1 MGTFAYSNNNMYP
14 YKKQN
19 ALIWL
24 FIFASNIAFAQQ
36 KTGAVH
42 LSLNEVWSRAEINNK
57 TIKMQDLKVAGSEE
71 AIKDA
76 KAERLPDIE
85 AEGEYARV
93 SNMPVYDNGLF
104 HAHSQ
109 FEVVHTS
116 YSFGGNAYL
125 NLYNGN
131 KTNLKIAEEKEKKG
145 LAVEQLNLTTSEVR
159 LRTAAYYL
167 DLQRSRIFKALML
180 KDISDQEKQLEEIRQ
195 LLKNGVVLKSD
206 VLRAELK
213 LSRQKMSLIQ
223 IDNDIAIANQK
234 LAILI
239 GETDHFTIEPD
250 STAIAEPKIKTY
262 REYLEDAIDHSYEFK
277 ISEKE
282 TELSKLEL
290 KSVKANVSFKLGL
303 FANYAYS
310 YPQIQFYPYSI
321 AMYGLGL
328 SGIKASFPISAFY
341 HNKHKA
347 KAAEI
352 ALQRQEVEHEATS
365 DKVRQEVNEA
375 YLRYKE
381 ALTRIDVAKQNI
393 KQATENLRIVNNT
406 YFNQLSLLTD
416 LLDADTQLLQTRFDL
431 AAAQIAAQLQY
442 FQLQKA
448 IGNL

>member
-1 MGTFAYSNNNMYP
+1 MYS
-14 YKKQN
+14 YKKHY
-19 ALIWL
+19 ALITL
-24 FIFASNIAFAQQ
+24 SVLISSTTLAQQ
-36 KTGAVH
+36 EPPASH
-42 LSLNEVWSRAEINNK
+42 LSLTEVWNKAEINSK
-57 TIKMQDLKVAGSEE
+57 AIRMQNLKLNESEE

-93 SNMPVYDNGLF
+93 SNMPIYDNGLF
-104 HAHSQ
+104 HTPSQ
-109 FEVVHTS
+109 FEVVHTA

-131 KTNLKIAEEKEKKG
+131 KTNLKIKEEKEKKN
-145 LAVEQLNLTTSEVR
+145 LSAEQLNLTTSEIK
-159 LRTAAYYL
+159 LKAAAYYL
-167 DLQRSRIFKALML
+167 DLQRSKIFKALLL
-180 KDISDQEKQLEEIRQ
+180 KDISDQERQLQEIKQ
-195 LLKNGVVLKSD
+195 LLKNGVILKSD

-223 IDNDIAIANQK
+223 IDNDISIANQK

-239 GETDHFTIEPD
+239 GESDNFKIAPD
-250 STAIAEPKIKTY
+250 SLTNTSLAVKTYSEYLDEAIA
-262 REYLEDAIDHSYEFK
+262 HSYELK

-282 TELSKLEL
+282 TELNKLEV
-290 KSVKANVSFKLGL
+290 KKVKANVSFKVVL

-321 AMYGLGL
+321 ATYGLGL
-328 SGIKASFPISAFY
+328 SGIKASFPISSFY
-341 HNKHKA
+341 HNKHKT

-352 ALQRQEVEHEATS
+352 AFQRREVEHEATT
-365 DKVRQEVNEA
+365 DRVRQEVNEA

-381 ALTRIDVAKQNI
+381 AITRIDVAKQNI

-431 AAAQIAAQLQY
+431 AASQIAAQLQY

-448 IGNL
+448 IGKL